1 MTMNTA
7 FSNGS
12 YQQKRHVSRW
22 YSNLICGVI
31 RGCLEQLQLRV
42 ECRFEKDALN
52 GVLAEGERVGVSFL
66 DGLMICCVCRGRINN
81 AIIRDLYY
89 I

>member
-1 MTMNTA
+1 MQT
-7 FSNGS
+7 
-12 YQQKRHVSRW
+12 RW

-52 GVLAEGERVGVSFL
+52 GS
-66 DGLMICCVCRGRINN
+66 
-81 AIIRDLYY
+81 
-89 I
+89 